1 MLIRRETPEDRA
13 AVHAVHADAFRRAPE
28 DPEPVEAR
36 LVDDLRA
43 DGDLIG
49 ALSLVAIRDGEVV
62 GHVCG
67 SPARLG
73 TDTTAAVGLG
83 PLGVRRNH
91 HRTGVGSA
99 LVHTILGAADALGYG
114 LVVLLGSPDYY
125 HRFGFVLATKFGVV
139 PPDPAWVPHFQVRSL
154 TAYQPSQ
161 TGDFRYAP
169 AFERLRPP

>member
-13 AVHAVHADAFRRAPE
+13 AIHAVHADAFRRSPE

-62 GHVCG
+62 GHVCC

-73 TDTTAAVGLG
+73 DDATAAVGLG
-83 PLGVRRNH
+83 PLGVRRAH

-99 LVHTILGAADALGYG
+99 LVHTVLGAADALDYG

-125 HRFGFVLATKFGVV
+125 CRFGFVPAANFDVA

-154 TAYQPSQ
+154 TAYRTSQ

-169 AFERLRPP
+169 AFDGL